1 MATGSTPS
9 SDDMRAQLEARRRSE
24 EFVSARRLQD
34 FLRYII
40 EKTLRDEQTKIKQF
54 TIAID
59 VYDRPPSFEP
69 KSDPLIRIEA
79 RRLRRTLARYYENN
93 ADASVL
99 IEIPRGSYV
108 PRFTSNDTSG
118 KGESPENIEGR
129 FAEETDLPVLGVFP
143 FDFKAIADSEYL
155 ADGLAE
161 ELVDQLCHF
170 PYLRVMSYNT
180 TSNTRCLSSEFQDVC
195 ALLGID
201 IALTGSLKVDNEC
214 LRFNCKL
221 HDIRTSEQIWSYKR
235 AVERSISTIQ
245 N

>member
-9 SDDMRAQLEARRRSE
+9 SDDIRAQLEAILRSE

-79 RRLRRTLARYYENN
+79 RRLRRALARYYENN

-118 KGESPENIEGR
+118 KDESPKKIEGR
-129 FAEETDLPVLGVFP
+129 FAEETELPVIGVFP
-143 FDFKAIADSEYL
+143 FDCKAIEDSKYL

-170 PYLRVMSYNT
+170 PYLRVMSYST
-180 TSNTRCLSSEFQDVC
+180 TSNARRLSSEFQDLC
-195 ALLGID
+195 ASLGID
-201 IALTGSLKVDNEC
+201 IALTGSLQVDNEC
-214 LRFNCKL
+214 CLL
-221 HDIRTSEQIWSYKR
+221 YTSDAADDLYT
-235 AVERSISTIQ
+235 V
-245 N
+245 